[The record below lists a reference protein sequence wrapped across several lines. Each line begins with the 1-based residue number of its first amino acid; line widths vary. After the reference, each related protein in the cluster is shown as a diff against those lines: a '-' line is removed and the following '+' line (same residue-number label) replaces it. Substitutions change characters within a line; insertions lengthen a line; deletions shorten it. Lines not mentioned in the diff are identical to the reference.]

1 MTDQQDLNMT
11 ARNERGELDVV
22 RLSWDQSGVVFPS
35 PYPSSNFLPEIQKQL
50 EGHDWTHLPAEVSV
64 GDNPDQTWVIFLPP
78 SVDLSTW
85 IENERAYWVDF
96 LIYMVSEYL
105 DGEEENYRANIA
117 WLEEAR
123 YKGA

>member
-1 MTDQQDLNMT
+1 MT

-22 RLSWDQSGVVFPS
+22 RLSWDQSEVVFPT

-64 GDNPDQTWVIFLPP
+64 GDNPDQTWVIFLSH

-105 DGEEENYRANIA
+105 DGEEENHRANIA